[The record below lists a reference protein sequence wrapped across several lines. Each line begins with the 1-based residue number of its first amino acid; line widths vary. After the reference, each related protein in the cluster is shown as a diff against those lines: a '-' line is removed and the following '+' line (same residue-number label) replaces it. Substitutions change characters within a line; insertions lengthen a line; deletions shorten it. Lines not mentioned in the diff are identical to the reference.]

1 MFQIMNVQPR
11 TCIVYDPIFL
21 EHIPNERVES
31 PERIKAIKL
40 RLDILGLQ
48 ILQPRSALDEEILRC
63 HTIKY
68 LKLLKREIPQST
80 ESIEAGYSRLSTG
93 DTCVCPASLNVA
105 YMAAG
110 SVSTAIDA
118 LMAGRAKNVFCN
130 IRPPGHHAGIGT
142 GMGFCIFNNA
152 AIGAKYAQ
160 AVYKLERILIVDWD
174 VHRGNGTQEIF
185 FNDRSIYTFGFHQS
199 AIYPDNISSVSKF
212 MPKFGRSFSIT
223 KDPKA
228 RLEILEIFKRELPAQ
243 MAEFQP
249 QLVLIS
255 AGFDAHHHD
264 PLGQLNLT
272 DEDFVEMTKSV
283 MAVANLYAGGRIVSV
298 LEGGYNP
305 TGTANAAFAHVK
317 TLMEA

>member
-110 SVSTAIDA
+110 SVSDSDRCVD
-118 LMAGRAKNVFCN
+118 GRQSKKCFLQYTSSRTSCGDWN
-130 IRPPGHHAGIGT
+130 GYGILH
-142 GMGFCIFNNA
+142 I
-152 AIGAKYAQ
+152 
-160 AVYKLERILIVDWD
+160 
-174 VHRGNGTQEIF
+174 
-185 FNDRSIYTFGFHQS
+185 
-199 AIYPDNISSVSKF
+199 
-212 MPKFGRSFSIT
+212 
-223 KDPKA
+223 
-228 RLEILEIFKRELPAQ
+228 
-243 MAEFQP
+243 
-249 QLVLIS
+249 
-255 AGFDAHHHD
+255 
-264 PLGQLNLT
+264 
-272 DEDFVEMTKSV
+272 
-283 MAVANLYAGGRIVSV
+283 
-298 LEGGYNP
+298 
-305 TGTANAAFAHVK
+305 
-317 TLMEA
+317 